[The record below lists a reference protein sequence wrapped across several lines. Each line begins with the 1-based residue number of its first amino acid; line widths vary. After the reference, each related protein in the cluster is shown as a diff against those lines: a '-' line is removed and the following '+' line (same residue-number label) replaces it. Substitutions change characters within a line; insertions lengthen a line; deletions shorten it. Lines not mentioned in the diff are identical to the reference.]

1 MTLAA
6 ARINHYSVC
15 IVCARRSDGLAAGK
29 PGRLG
34 WYCYRCGPELA
45 REVLEMLKSKDLDPV
60 EQRACETVAALCGVS
75 EITLSAAELADFVAW
90 AVKEFGDA
98 LRKEIE
104 DAALPY

>member
-1 MTLAA
+1 MSLAA
-6 ARINHYSVC
+6 GRINHHAVC

-34 WYCYRCGPELA
+34 WYCHRCGPELA
-45 REVLEMLKSKDLDPV
+45 QEAIEMKPKDMDQL

-75 EITLSAAELADFVAW
+75 EITLSQGELAEFIAW

-104 DAALPY
+104 DAVIPF